1 MMLLV
6 WIFALLFLSIGVC
19 CCCCFRLQFSFS
31 VVYISSLFQLV
42 TVPLAF
48 LENSMKNYIF
58 SGYFTNWV
66 CLKFSHTLAE
76 VTFFGKNTGRR
87 VPFSV
92 QHIGEHISSLV

>member
-1 MMLLV
+1 MDFCFT
-6 WIFALLFLSIGVC
+6 IFVYWC
-19 CCCCFRLQFSFS
+19 CCSRSQFSFS
-31 VVYISSLFQLV
+31 VVYIFSLFQLV

-58 SGYFTNWV
+58 SEYFTNWV
-66 CLKFSHTLAE
+66 CLKFSHTSAE

-92 QHIGEHISSLV
+92 QHIGEHISL